1 MSILFD
7 KFCSIFLYNINE
19 KTGHK
24 HRRDGDKSTP
34 DKLAELIEAGESFD
48 AICDRIVEY
57 NKKTGL
63 LFMLKSMKNLANN
76 GRVSPLVAKMAG
88 LLGICVVGKASDEGT
103 LEPLNKCRGEQ
114 KAIHTILSHMK
125 EMGLS
130 KGKVKI
136 AHCLNEDAG
145 KALKELI
152 QKEFAKVKVE
162 IYRCRGLCSFYAE
175 KGGLLV
181 GFEKA

>member
-1 MSILFD
+1 
-7 KFCSIFLYNINE
+7 
-19 KTGHK
+19 
-24 HRRDGDKSTP
+24 
-34 DKLAELIEAGESFD
+34 
-48 AICDRIVEY
+48 
-57 NKKTGL
+57 
-63 LFMLKSMKNLANN
+63 
-76 GRVSPLVAKMAG
+76 
-88 LLGICVVGKASDEGT
+88 
-103 LEPLNKCRGEQ
+103 
-114 KAIHTILSHMK
+114 MK